1 MELKICFSPQAENF
15 TTATKIEIRIKA
27 LQIRLNAIREIRLSV
42 EDKGI
47 QPYFITP

>member
-1 MELKICFSPQAENF
+1 MAATRMEIMM
-15 TTATKIEIRIKA
+15 KA

-47 QPYFITP
+47 RAYFITR